1 MLFRSSVSVR
11 LAARRHN
18 DTDLERIGEAH
29 AACEEALESGDLEMY
44 YQANERFHLA
54 IYAASHNSFLYEET
68 SNMQCRLA
76 VYRRLQLRSH
86 GRLKDSC
93 NEHQGILDAIVAGDG
108 ENAASLAYAHVI
120 VQGETFSDLIASLA
134 AMRHY

>member
-1 MLFRSSVSVR
+1 
-11 LAARRHN
+11 
-18 DTDLERIGEAH
+18 
-29 AACEEALESGDLEMY
+29 
-44 YQANERFHLA
+44 
-54 IYAASHNSFLYEET
+54 
-68 SNMQCRLA
+68 MQCRLA

-86 GRLKDSC
+86 GRLKDSR
-93 NEHQGILDAIVAGDG
+93 NEHQGILDAIIAGDG

>member
-1 MLFRSSVSVR
+1 MVNRPRRGAVVAEASPQRLYEMFEVMAELESVSVR

-18 DTDLERIGEAH
+18 NTDLERIGEAH
-29 AACEEALESGDLEMY
+29 AACEEALESDDLEMY

-76 VYRRLQLRSH
+76 VYRHLQLRSH

-93 NEHQGILDAIVAGDG
+93 NKHQKILDAT
-108 ENAASLAYAHVI
+108 H
-120 VQGETFSDLIASLA
+120 
-134 AMRHY
+134 